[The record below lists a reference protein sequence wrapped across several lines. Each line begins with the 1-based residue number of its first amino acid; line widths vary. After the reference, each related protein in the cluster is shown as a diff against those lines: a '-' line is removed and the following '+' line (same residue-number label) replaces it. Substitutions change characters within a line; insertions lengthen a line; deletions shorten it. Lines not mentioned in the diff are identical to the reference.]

1 MATAELRLLGPAS
14 LVTAGRPARLHS
26 AKALALLAYLVLE
39 GCTPHSRAKLA
50 GLLWGESPD
59 AQARHSLRQALHSLR
74 QALGDLSQ
82 GCLAL
87 EEESVAFA
95 PHPGLW
101 VDAREFLTLAA
112 VDGKDLDTAGEYT
125 RLRRAARLYQGV
137 LLEGLE
143 LSGCPAFDEWLF
155 FQRDALEQRI
165 SGVLQALVDGL
176 LRQDN
181 CAEALAFAQRLVTL
195 DPLHEG
201 AHRRLMQLYAA
212 LGDRDGVRRQYH
224 LCADVLARE
233 LGVEPSAET
242 EALYHRL
249 TAVRSEPVHAPA
261 PERLPVPQPADQLNL
276 PFLGREPELA
286 VLQACLEQ
294 AIAGQGGLLLIAGE
308 AGIGKTRLVTEFISR
323 SQEVATARAA
333 PLCWLSGRCYRPE
346 ASAPYTM
353 WGDALHPLATAD
365 WQPLLAGLPTVWRQQ
380 LARLVPELAP
390 PGGDIEG
397 ATAAESRLRL
407 LQGVVQCLTHLT
419 RSATLVLF
427 FDDLHWA
434 GGDSLTLLHYAARHL
449 AGYPLLIVGT
459 YRPGAALDNPH
470 LNHLLSGASDVP
482 APPVLRLKP
491 LDQET
496 VGRLLA
502 HVGLELGAA
511 GAPPSDLP
519 DRLHQHS
526 GGSPF
531 VLLETLRTLLELGHL
546 KRGPHGRLIE
556 VQREGFP
563 VSQRV
568 QDLIRTRLAALS
580 EEHHR
585 VLNAAAVIGRPFNL
599 PLLRRVSAQPE
610 PQLPDLVSQLL
621 ARSFLQEKD
630 EGGPQKSLNFQHSYF
645 RQVIYQ
651 GLSVVQRQ
659 ALHRRAAQ
667 ALLAHHRTRPLAIT
681 EEVAYHY
688 EQAGDVQ
695 AVVYLVQAAR
705 QAEELFAFAHAVELY
720 SRALTFKRLDL
731 ADEPA
736 CYFDLLLA
744 REAVLDRQGRRAEQ
758 ADDVAALV
766 SLAERLGDAGRQA
779 SAYLRQVGF
788 FAATGRH
795 EEARQAGE
803 RALDLY
809 RRRGDKAGEAR
820 ALREV
825 GFLHW
830 SGGDYGTALTTNRE
844 ALQLHRQLG
853 DISGEATALH
863 NLAEIYRGLGS
874 PRQALGQYEQALN
887 LHWAQQDRRR
897 QGLTLYGMAHAL
909 RQIEQ
914 SDQALAR
921 YRQAL
926 DLFQAAGDRLMT
938 SRVYHTLASLE
949 WENGALDEA
958 LGTMYQALRI
968 SQEIGYSSGIAHGL
982 IALSYLYAQ
991 CDEAATACEYLQE
1004 AITWLR
1010 LIEDQA
1016 GLREAQ
1022 TRLQALQ
1029 EGALEALH
1037 PPTEMGWV
1045 KDHVALAEGK
1055 VYCEFESPMARR

>member
-1 MATAELRLLGPAS
+1 MVTAELRLLGPAA

-26 AKALALLAYLVLE
+26 AKALALLAYLALE
-39 GCTPHSRAKLA
+39 ADTPHSRAKLA

-87 EEESVAFA
+87 EEETVAFE
-95 PHPGLW
+95 PHSDLW
-101 VDAREFLTLAA
+101 VDAREFQTLAA
-112 VDGKDLDTAGEYT
+112 VDVKDLDP
-125 RLRRAARLYQGV
+125 LRRAAHLYKGL
-137 LLEGLE
+137 LLEGVE
-143 LSGCPAFDEWLF
+143 LPGCPAFDEWLF
-155 FQRDALEQRI
+155 FQRDALEQQAL
-165 SGVLQALVDGL
+165 GVLQALVDGF
-176 LRQDN
+176 LRQGH

-201 AHRRLMQLYAA
+201 AHRRLMQIHAVLS
-212 LGDRDGVRRQYH
+212 DRDGVRRQYR
-224 LCADVLARE
+224 LCADILTRE

-242 EALYHRL
+242 ETLYHRL
-249 TAVRSEPVHAPA
+249 TAVRSEPVHAP
-261 PERLPVPQPADQLNL
+261 ERLPAPQPVDQLKL
-276 PFLGREPELA
+276 PFLGRESELA
-286 VLQACLEQ
+286 VLQTRLEQ
-294 AIAGQGGLLLIAGE
+294 TIAGQGGLLLIAGE
-308 AGIGKTRLVTEFISR
+308 AGIGKTRLVTEFISH
-323 SQEVATARAA
+323 SQEVAAA
-333 PLCWLSGRCYRPE
+333 QAVPVRWLSGRCYRPE
-346 ASAPYTM
+346 ARAPYTM

-365 WQPLLAGLPTVWRQQ
+365 WHPVLTGLPTVWYQQ

-390 PGGDIEG
+390 PDGDIEG
-397 ATAAESRLRL
+397 ATTAESRLRL
-407 LQGVVQCLTHLT
+407 LQGVVQCLAHLT
-419 RSATLVLF
+419 RSATLLLF

-434 GGDSLTLLHYAARHL
+434 GEASLELLHYAARHL
-449 AGYPLLIVGT
+449 AGYPLLIIGA
-459 YRPGAALDNPH
+459 YRPGAAIDNPH

-491 LDQET
+491 LDQEM

-502 HVGLELGAA
+502 HVGLEL
-511 GAPPSDLP
+511 PSDLP

-526 GGSPF
+526 GGNPF

-546 KRGPHGRLIE
+546 KREPDGRLIE
-556 VQREGFP
+556 AKREGLP

-568 QDLIRTRLAALS
+568 QDLIRTRLATLS
-580 EEHHR
+580 EEQCR
-585 VLNAAAVIGRPFNL
+585 VLNAAAVIGRPFSL
-599 PLLRRVSAQPE
+599 PLLRRVSGQPE
-610 PQLPDLVSQLL
+610 PQLPDLVAQLL
-621 ARSFLQEKD
+621 ARSFLHEKD
-630 EGGPQKSLNFQHSYF
+630 EGGPHKALDFQHNYF
-645 RQVIYQ
+645 RQVVYQ

-688 EQAGDVQ
+688 EQAGDAQ
-695 AVVYLVQAAR
+695 AVVYLAQAAR
-705 QAEELFAFAHAVELY
+705 QAEGLFAFAHAVELY
-720 SRALTFKRLDL
+720 SRALTFHRLYL

-736 CYFDLLLA
+736 CHFDVLLA

-766 SLAERLGDAGRQA
+766 GLAERLGDADRQA

-788 FAATGRH
+788 FACTGRLK
-795 EEARQAGE
+795 EARQAGE
-803 RALDLY
+803 WALALV
-809 RRRGDKAGEAR
+809 RQRGDKAGEAQ
-820 ALREV
+820 ALREL
-825 GFLHW
+825 GFVHW
-830 SGGDYGTALTTNRE
+830 STGDYGTALAYNRD

-853 DISGEATALH
+853 DVSGEATALH

-874 PRQALGQYEQALN
+874 PRQALSQYEQALN
-887 LHWAQQDRRR
+887 LYWARQDRRR

-909 RQIEQ
+909 HQMEHT
-914 SDQALAR
+914 DEALVR
-921 YRQAL
+921 YQQAL

-938 SRVYHTLASLE
+938 SRVYHTLAGLE

-958 LGTMYQALRI
+958 LDHMHQALSI
-968 SQEIGYSSGIAHGL
+968 SQEIGYGSGIAHDL
-982 IALSYLYAQ
+982 IALSYLYVQ
-991 CDEAATACEYLQE
+991 RDEAATAREYLQE
-1004 AITWLR
+1004 AITWLG

-1016 GLREAQ
+1016 GLSEAQ
-1022 TRLQALQ
+1022 ARLQALK
-1029 EGALEALH
+1029 EGTLEALD
-1037 PPTEMGWV
+1037 PPAEMGWV